1 MNKLPVSFSEKAAAT
16 TTTSGAAGYPIQ
28 ISAKDLDANFVYDFL
43 EISDTTPQG
52 TPQPF
57 SVDEFTGPGGHTQRR
72 LIFKP
77 APPSSKDGV
86 FGIVGGALL
95 WLQAPDTG
103 THVLG
108 AVDGNLKWITTEEC

>member
-1 MNKLPVSFSEKAAAT
+1 MNELPVSFSEKAAAAT
-16 TTTSGAAGYPIQ
+16 TGGAGGYPIQ

-43 EISDTTPQG
+43 QISDTTPQG

-57 SVDEFTGPGGHTQRR
+57 SVDEFTGVGGHKQRR

-77 APPSSKDGV
+77 APPSKDGV
-86 FGIVGGALL
+86 FGVVGGSLL
-95 WLQAPDTG
+95 WLQVPDTG